1 MHQSGNASPAPRA
14 RERPSKPTNDK
25 GHRANGGQC
34 PNARPGKCLPQD
46 HGRIGICMSKIA
58 PLPGSGANKPTLYA
72 IVPRSVL
79 EDRALTDAAVRLYGV
94 LDSRVGK
101 YKDQQIRR
109 DTLAA
114 DLGWSVSK
122 VTRSLAELE
131 TAGLVAVK
139 RTPRSSRYA
148 VVNPARSRSRE
159 SGIAR
164 GSRGSAESDSSDV
177 SNLTQQSEWC
187 VNSDPSDV
195 SNLTRLL
202 SITSLSNTSMAGS
215 PAAPERGGGDPSIS
229 GDEKTGNDRE
239 MAGNGETSQRPE
251 MNDDA
256 AAIKKRTNNYL
267 AAITAKTRIHLDANH
282 LTAAAI
288 TTIHRHG
295 LTAEETA
302 GLVAQQLRA
311 ARGTIRN
318 PAGFIVKYCLPHIAE
333 NRINAEPEETKTP
346 PAWAVVTTA
355 DRCDHG
361 EIAGRCA
368 LCRQAKQQ
376 QPTGKTRKC
385 GHYVT
390 INAEGKCPTCV
401 RLEDEHRERIQ
412 DLLGIEPNLCFHG
425 ERGPCLKCAQELDA
439 ARASI
444 AAAKRER
451 ELAEMAAHGIDSAS
465 PTSQLDLAL
474 ARLAGE

>member
-1 MHQSGNASPAPRA
+1 
-14 RERPSKPTNDK
+14 
-25 GHRANGGQC
+25 
-34 PNARPGKCLPQD
+34 
-46 HGRIGICMSKIA
+46 MSTIA
-58 PLPGSGANKPTLYA
+58 PHPGSGANKPTLYA
-72 IVPRSVL
+72 IVPRDVL
-79 EDRALTDAAVRLYGV
+79 ENRALTDAAVRLYGV

-122 VTRSLAELE
+122 VSRTLTELE
-131 TAGLVAVK
+131 SAGLVSAR

-148 VVNPARSRSRE
+148 VANTARP
-159 SGIAR
+159 GKR
-164 GSRGSAESDSSDV
+164 GSLGIGDSDSSDV
-177 SNLTQQSEWC
+177 SNLTQQSECC
-187 VNSDPSDV
+187 VKSDSSDV

-229 GDEKTGNDRE
+229 GYEKTRNDHGSPRIAE
-239 MAGNGETSQRPE
+239 SGQRPE

-256 AAIKKRTNNYL
+256 AAIQKQTNNYL
-267 AAITAKTRIHLDANH
+267 AAITAKTGIHLDANR

-318 PAGFIVKYCLPHIAE
+318 PGGFIVRVCLPHIAE
-333 NRINAEPEETKTP
+333 NRINPEPEETRTP
-346 PAWAVVTTA
+346 PPWATVTTA

-368 LCRQAKQQ
+368 LCRQAKQ
-376 QPTGKTRKC
+376 PTKTRKC

-390 INAEGKCPTCV
+390 MNAEGKCPTCV
-401 RLEDEHRERIQ
+401 RLERESRNRVD

-425 ERGPCLKCAQELDA
+425 ERLDGSCLQCAQESDA

-444 AAAKRER
+444 TA
-451 ELAEMAAHGIDSAS
+451 SA
-465 PTSQLDLAL
+465 PLDLDLAL